1 MGLIRSFKN
10 RCQLQNFVEKIIG
23 FRWVIILMVVALTG
37 FLGYQIKNVTIDA
50 DIIGSLP
57 NHDPDALLLKE
68 ISEEFGGNNMG
79 IVILEAE
86 TIFDTKV
93 LTDIRSIT
101 DTLTSIQGISSV
113 TSLTNIINIEANEY
127 GIGIGKLVGEDELP
141 KTQESLDTLKKKVYA
156 NEMYRG
162 SIISDDGKASLIIF
176 TLSQDA
182 DVQFV
187 AAAVRSKIG
196 SLDLPESIYYTGSP
210 MLVTYISDLMTS
222 DLMRLLPIAFIVIAI
237 ILLLSFRSF
246 RGVIFPLLTAVIAI
260 VWNIGIMGLLGIPMS
275 MISNNIPIIL
285 LAVGTAYTI
294 HVINR
299 VNQVMNSDQR
309 SAIVL
314 SLTFVMVP
322 VILAGIT
329 TMIGFVSFIFGAYL
343 SMIREFGIFT
353 ALGTFFACLLA
364 IFFIPSVLSFLSY
377 KNSDNL
383 SKAKRRSFISEKMLE
398 PMNRLLL
405 KHPKNVLFIWIIL
418 IGVSITGIFFI
429 SRSVDIQE
437 YFRKGDPMR
446 LAEKI
451 MIDKFGGT
459 KPVFVLFKG
468 NVQNPEL
475 LKTMVKAENY
485 MKQSPDIEATQS
497 VADIITEISGMISGE
512 RKIPDNQDQ
521 IEQLWF
527 LLDGNEMMSRFVSE
541 ELDQAIILSRFR
553 SPENENKKEFAAYM
567 TKFINENKSADF
579 TIQITGMPFVDITM
593 DRSLVNSQLAS
604 LAIAILFVVVVVG
617 LILRSFIS
625 GIYATLPIV
634 AAIIIL
640 FGFMGLTG
648 IPLNIGTVLVASV
661 ALGIGIDYS
670 IHVISHFNQ
679 ARNRTGNAIIAI
691 NEAIMISGKAIMINV
706 LSVAGGFLVLIFS
719 QMVPLQYFGLLIAL
733 SMVGSS
739 LGALTLL
746 PVILILVNRKK

>member
-1 MGLIRSFKN
+1 
-10 RCQLQNFVEKIIG
+10 LQKFVEKIIG
-23 FRWVIILMVVALTG
+23 FRWIIIITVILLTG

-50 DIIGSLP
+50 NIIGSLP
-57 NHDPDALLLKE
+57 DHDPDALLLKE
-68 ISEEFGGNNMG
+68 ISEKFGGNNMG
-79 IVILEAE
+79 VVILEAE
-86 TIFDTKV
+86 TIFDAKV
-93 LTDIRSIT
+93 LVDIQSIT
-101 DTLTSIQGISSV
+101 DTLKAIEGISSV
-113 TSLTNIINIEANEY
+113 NSLTNIISIKSSENGIE
-127 GIGIGKLVGEDELP
+127 IGKLVGENDLP
-141 KTQESLDTLKKKVYA
+141 KTQGALDTLKKNVYA

-182 DVQFV
+182 DVKLV
-187 AAAVRSKIG
+187 SSAVRSKIS

-260 VWNIGIMGLLGIPMS
+260 VWTIGIMGLLGIPMS

-285 LAVGTAYTI
+285 LAVGSAYTI

-314 SLTFVMVP
+314 SLSFVMIP

-353 ALGTFFACLLA
+353 ALGTFFACVLS
-364 IFFIPSVLSFLSY
+364 IFFIPSVLSFLKY
-377 KNSDNL
+377 KNSDEINE
-383 SKAKRRSFISEKMLE
+383 AKRRSFISEKMLE

-418 IGVSITGIFFI
+418 IGVSVTGIFFI
-429 SRSVDIQE
+429 SRSVDIQD
-437 YFRKGDPMR
+437 YFRKGDPTR

-475 LKTMVKAENY
+475 LKAMFKAENY
-485 MKQSPDIEATQS
+485 MKQSPDIGATQS
-497 VADIITEISGMISGE
+497 VANLITEINGLISGE
-512 RKIPDNQDQ
+512 RKIPDSQDQ

-541 ELDQAIILSRFR
+541 DLDQAIIMSRFR
-553 SPENENKKEFAAYM
+553 SPENENKKQFAAYM
-567 TKFINENKSADF
+567 TKFINENKSDDF

-593 DRSLVNSQLAS
+593 DRSLINSQLAS
-604 LAIAILFVVVVVG
+604 LAIAILFVIVVVG

-640 FGFMGLTG
+640 FGFMGLAG

-679 ARNRTGNAIIAI
+679 ARKRTGDAIIAI

-746 PVILILVNRKK
+746 PVILILVNRKN